1 MRDWCWLPP
10 DVIVPYGQF
19 TEAALRTHSGR
30 SLEDEDEF
38 LALFAQRIMH
48 RYEGTAYP
56 SLLVLEGDLL
66 DRPERSKLYYQRLI
80 EENGDYTGDFVSW
93 VGEVLA
99 QWIEESLETTLCAS
113 DNDPHT
119 NDPVYDVVVVLHDG
133 NDELCL
139 RLVQVKTTRDNLQKN
154 CNEALDGFHRFERG
168 EFLANL
174 MLRLR
179 WLKDTQR
186 LPGGIEPRELLY
198 NRERHFRVTAIHG
211 EDRSTQRIMTTFDE
225 KVSGGVHRRSA
236 RLVHIDDWERFWR
249 RLADLIYAQLA

>member
-66 DRPERSKLYYQRLI
+66 DRPERSKLYYRRLI

-93 VGEVLA
+93 ACKIAHYVRRFYTYVSPHSP
-99 QWIEESLETTLCAS
+99 ISCA
-113 DNDPHT
+113 
-119 NDPVYDVVVVLHDG
+119 
-133 NDELCL
+133 
-139 RLVQVKTTRDNLQKN
+139 
-154 CNEALDGFHRFERG
+154 A
-168 EFLANL
+168 
-174 MLRLR
+174 
-179 WLKDTQR
+179 
-186 LPGGIEPRELLY
+186 
-198 NRERHFRVTAIHG
+198 FRT
-211 EDRSTQRIMTTFDE
+211 
-225 KVSGGVHRRSA
+225 VSAPTPYFSHS
-236 RLVHIDDWERFWR
+236 E
-249 RLADLIYAQLA
+249 